1 MMASEVDAEA
11 PTGMPS
17 ILELLDLE
25 YIEEDIYRSRAV
37 FKDTNRLFGGQVA
50 GQALYAA
57 GRTVP
62 DARMP
67 HSLHGYFLRQGDAL
81 RPTVFRVERDR
92 DGSSVSNRRVVAIQA
107 GKVIFNLSAS
117 FAVAPPGPDDEE
129 PGDAGPGGT
138 VPGDAVPDL
147 PSPDDFPGW
156 VPSRFTSFEFRSDR
170 REPMPSQFW
179 VRCRVGLP
187 DDPLLH
193 AAVLA
198 YTSDMSSGLVGM
210 APPGTYS
217 GASMD
222 HALWFHRPFRAD
234 GWIWQDLTGQTVAAG
249 RGLYT
254 GGIYSEDG
262 IRIASTAQEALFMR
276 HRARG

>member
-1 MMASEVDAEA
+1 MAGEQDTEA
-11 PTGMPS
+11 LVEMPS

-57 GRTVP
+57 GRTVG
-62 DARMP
+62 DGRLP
-67 HSLHGYFLRQGDAL
+67 HSLHGYFLSQGDAL

-92 DGSSVSNRRVVAIQA
+92 DGNTVSNRRVVAIQA

-117 FAVAPPGPDDEE
+117 FAVARPFIDETPDV
-129 PGDAGPGGT
+129 A
-138 VPGDAVPDL
+138 PDL
-147 PSPDDFPGW
+147 PAPDSLPGW
-156 VPSRFTSFEFRSDR
+156 TPPRFTSFEIRSDR
-170 REPMPSQFW
+170 RDPMPSQFW
-179 VRCRVGLP
+179 VRCTVDLP

-198 YTSDMSSGLVGM
+198 YTSDMSSGLVGL
-210 APPGTYS
+210 APPGTYG

-222 HALWFHRPFRAD
+222 HALWFHRPFRSD
-234 GWIWQDLTGQTVAAG
+234 EWIWQDLIGQTAAGG

-254 GGIYSEDG
+254 GGIYAADG
-262 IRIASTAQEALFMR
+262 TRVASTAQEVLFMR
-276 HRARG
+276 HRRRG

>member
-1 MMASEVDAEA
+1 
-11 PTGMPS
+11 
-17 ILELLDLE
+17 
-25 YIEEDIYRSRAV
+25 
-37 FKDTNRLFGGQVA
+37 
-50 GQALYAA
+50 
-57 GRTVP
+57 
-62 DARMP
+62 MP

-117 FAVAPPGPDDEE
+117 FAVAPPEPDDEE
-129 PGDAGPGGT
+129 AGDAAPGGT
-138 VPGDAVPDL
+138 GPDNTGPGKTGPNL

-179 VRCRVGLP
+179 VRCRVALP

>member
-1 MMASEVDAEA
+1 MTSEADVEA
-11 PTGMPS
+11 PAGMPS
-17 ILELLDLE
+17 ITELLDLE

-62 DARMP
+62 GGRMP
-67 HSLHGYFLRQGDAL
+67 HSLHGYFLRQGDAQ

-92 DGSSVSNRRVVAIQA
+92 DGNSVSNRRVVAIQA

-117 FAVAPPGPDDEE
+117 FAVARPGSRDPEPPEAPELPPPDS
-129 PGDAGPGGT
+129 
-138 VPGDAVPDL
+138 L
-147 PSPDDFPGW
+147 PGW
-156 VPSRFTSFEFRSDR
+156 THPRFTSFEFRSDR
-170 REPMPSQFW
+170 QEPMPSRFW

-187 DDPLLH
+187 GDPLLH

-234 GWIWQDLTGQTVAAG
+234 GWIWQDLTGQAVASG

-254 GGIYSEDG
+254 GAIYGADG
-262 IRIASTAQEALFMR
+262 ARIASTAQEALFMR
-276 HRARG
+276 HGARG

>member
-1 MMASEVDAEA
+1 MTDTGVPAE
-11 PTGMPS
+11 MPS
-17 ILELLDLE
+17 ILELMDLE

-37 FKDTNRLFGGQVA
+37 FQDTSRLFGGQVA

-62 DARMP
+62 DGRMP

-92 DGSSVSNRRVVAIQA
+92 DGNSVSNRRVVAIQA

-117 FAVAPPGPDDEE
+117 FAVARPRFDEDTAGRTPD
-129 PGDAGPGGT
+129 A
-138 VPGDAVPDL
+138 APDL
-147 PSPDDFPGW
+147 PPPDSLPAW
-156 VPSRFTSFEFRSDR
+156 TPSRFTSFEIRSAR
-170 REPMPSQFW
+170 PHEMTSQFW
-179 VRCRVGLP
+179 VRCTVDLP
-187 DDPLLH
+187 GDPLLH
-193 AAVLA
+193 TAVLA
-198 YTSDMSSGLVGM
+198 YTSDMSSGLVDM

-222 HALWFHRPFRAD
+222 HALWFHRPFRSD
-234 GWIWQDLTGQTVAAG
+234 GWIWQDLTGQTVAGG

-254 GGIYSEDG
+254 GGIYAEDG
-262 IRIASTAQEALFMR
+262 TRIASTAQEALFMR
-276 HRARG
+276 HRSRG